1 MSKRFQV
8 CNQLQSNG
16 SAELHSLACA
26 RVGKSNPRRVQEISA
41 ERRKLSDANSFLARR
56 AIESVTDNG
65 GAESRKMN
73 ANLMGA
79 AGVEIR
85 FDQREAIE
93 VKARFPIGARFAA
106 FASSRRHACSTVKIA
121 CDRQIHGAFFAL
133 QFPVQQRHIGFLDEP
148 RLKILYELAMGCII
162 SRNHDRARRFLIEAV
177 DDAGAQRPTDRR
189 KPADAAKSMQ

>member
-1 MSKRFQV
+1 MSKRFQI

-26 RVGKSNPRRVQEISA
+26 WVGKSNPRRVQEISA
-41 ERRKLSDANSFLARR
+41 ERRKLSDANSFLAWR

-85 FDQREAIE
+85 FDQRETIE
-93 VKARFPIGARFAA
+93 VEACSPIGARFAA
-106 FASSRRHACSTVKIA
+106 FAPSRRHARSAVEIA
-121 CDRQIHGAFFAL
+121 RNRQVHGAFFAF
-133 QFPVQQRHIGFLDEP
+133 QFPVQQRHICF
-148 RLKILYELAMGCII
+148 
-162 SRNHDRARRFLIEAV
+162 
-177 DDAGAQRPTDRR
+177 
-189 KPADAAKSMQ
+189 